1 MLQLLLIVGIVG
13 FIVVAVAS
21 AVRWAMNE
29 DGPRPSVARATLVPM
44 AMLGVV
50 ALVIYLILGAFNVY
64 THGWL
69 W

>member
-1 MLQLLLIVGIVG
+1 MLQLLLIVGIPC
-13 FIVVAVAS
+13 FLVVAVAF

-29 DGPRPSVARATLVPM
+29 EGPRPSVARAALVPM

-50 ALVIYLILGAFNVY
+50 VLVIYLILGAFNMY
-64 THGWL
+64 SHGWL